1 MTDPRT
7 PVIVGV
13 SQLTRRPEA
22 YPDVSEAA
30 EPVELMA
37 EATREAVSDAG
48 APDLLAGVQATFVP
62 QPLSRR
68 YPDPARLVNDRLGLD
83 DARSYRALVGGN
95 SPQLLL
101 NEACRMI
108 GSGDLDVAVLTGAE
122 AMYSRFRAKREGV
135 DLGWER
141 SEVPECPRQIGDTRE
156 GTTAHEVAHGA
167 SIPIEIYP
175 LFETAVRAARG
186 RDVDDHQQAV
196 GDLWSRFA
204 AVSAEHPNAWTR
216 TPYTPAEIVEPTDDN
231 RVVTFPYTK
240 RMCANMTVDMAAAVV
255 VCSLAT
261 ADRLRIA
268 DDRRVFPLAGADAH
282 DHFHISE
289 RWSLAESPAIG
300 TLGRA
305 VTAAVGADLD
315 HVARFD
321 LYSCFPSAVE
331 VAMSALDLG
340 ASDERPVTLTGGLP
354 FFGGPGNNYVT
365 HSIATLV
372 GACRDDPGSLSM
384 ATGVGWYLTKHSAGL
399 YSTEPHGQ
407 GFVRVDPHVT
417 QAQVD
422 ATPRRTPAGGHE
434 GTAVI
439 EATAVR
445 YSRTGEPEQATASLL
460 TGDGRRAFAVTDD
473 RDAMRSM
480 VDEAWEGRTMHVQPD
495 GGVNRLKP
503 A

>member
-13 SQLTRRPEA
+13 SQLTRRPDA
-22 YPDVSEAA
+22 HPDVSAAA
-30 EPVELMA
+30 EPVDLMA
-37 EATREAVSDAG
+37 EAAREAVHDAG
-48 APDLLAGVQATFVP
+48 ASDLLTAIQATFVP

-68 YPDPARLVNDRLGLD
+68 YPDPGLLVNQRLGVD
-83 DARSYRALVGGN
+83 DARSFRSLVGGN

-108 GSGDLDVAVLTGAE
+108 ARGDLDVAVITGAE

-135 DLGWER
+135 ALGWER
-141 SEVPECPRQIGDTRE
+141 SDVPECPRQIGDTRD
-156 GTTAHEVAHGA
+156 GTTAHEAAHGA

-186 RDVDDHQQAV
+186 RDVTEHQGAV

-204 AVSAEHPNAWTR
+204 AVAAEHPNAWTR
-216 TPYTPAEIVEPTDDN
+216 SAYTSGEITEPGNDN
-231 RVVTFPYTK
+231 RLVTFPYTK
-240 RMCANMTVDMAAAVV
+240 RMCANMAVDMAAAVIL
-255 VCSLAT
+255 CSLDA
-261 ADRLRIA
+261 ADRLGVA

-282 DHFHISE
+282 DHFHVSE

-300 TLGRA
+300 VLGRT
-305 VTAAVGADLD
+305 VTAAIGSDLD

-331 VAMSALDLG
+331 VAMSALNLG
-340 ASDERPVTLTGGLP
+340 SSDERPVTLTGGLP
-354 FFGGPGNNYVT
+354 LFGGPGNNYVT
-365 HSIATLV
+365 HSIATTV
-372 GACRDDPGSLSM
+372 DACRDDPGSLSM
-384 ATGVGWYLTKHSAGL
+384 VTGVGWYLTKHSVGL
-399 YSTEPHGQ
+399 YSTEPREE
-407 GFVRVDPHVT
+407 GFVRVDPHTT
-417 QAQVD
+417 QAHVD
-422 ATPRRTPAGGHE
+422 ATPRRAPAGDHE
-434 GTAVI
+434 GAAVI

-445 YSRTGEPEQATASLL
+445 YSRAGEPERATASLL

-473 RDAMRSM
+473 LDAMQSM
-480 VDEAWEGRTMHVQPD
+480 TEEAWEGRQAHVQPD
-495 GGVNRLKP
+495 GGINRLKP

>member
-30 EPVELMA
+30 EPVELMT
-37 EATREAVSDAG
+37 EAVREAVSDAG
-48 APDLLAGVQATFVP
+48 APDLLARIRATFVP

-68 YPDPARLVNDRLGLD
+68 YPDPARLVNQRLGLN

-204 AVSAEHPNAWTR
+204 AVSAEHPNAWTD
-216 TPYTPAEIVEPTDDN
+216 TPYTPAEVVEPTDDN

-300 TLGRA
+300 ALGRA
-305 VTAAVGADLD
+305 VTTAIRTTSPASTCTRA
-315 HVARFD
+315 
-321 LYSCFPSAVE
+321 FPPQWRWRSPRSTSGLR
-331 VAMSALDLG
+331 MSA
-340 ASDERPVTLTGGLP
+340 P
-354 FFGGPGNNYVT
+354 
-365 HSIATLV
+365 
-372 GACRDDPGSLSM
+372 
-384 ATGVGWYLTKHSAGL
+384 
-399 YSTEPHGQ
+399 
-407 GFVRVDPHVT
+407 
-417 QAQVD
+417 
-422 ATPRRTPAGGHE
+422 
-434 GTAVI
+434 
-439 EATAVR
+439 
-445 YSRTGEPEQATASLL
+445 
-460 TGDGRRAFAVTDD
+460 
-473 RDAMRSM
+473 
-480 VDEAWEGRTMHVQPD
+480 
-495 GGVNRLKP
+495 
-503 A
+503 